1 MVISKKTIIFQS
13 FRGGGGS
20 NIFKGGSKFFQG
32 GGGGGAGG
40 PNANFYRN
48 SYNL

>member
-13 FRGGGGS
+13 FRGGLTFSRVGQNFS
-20 NIFKGGSKFFQG
+20 RG
-32 GGGGGAGG
+32 GGGGGGG